1 VVGTLLVKQTGHDV
15 HFIFFNINIEFM
27 CDVIDNYEILL
38 SWWLSFLSYSGQ
50 FLNMEFE
57 STL

>member
-1 VVGTLLVKQTGHDV
+1 
-15 HFIFFNINIEFM
+15 M

-38 SWWLSFLSYSGQ
+38 SWWLCFLSNSGQ